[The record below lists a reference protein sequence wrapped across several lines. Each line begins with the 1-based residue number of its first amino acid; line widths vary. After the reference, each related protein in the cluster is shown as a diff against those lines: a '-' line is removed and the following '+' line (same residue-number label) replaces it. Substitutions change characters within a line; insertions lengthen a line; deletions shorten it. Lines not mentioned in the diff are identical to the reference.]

1 MTEFPLDIV
10 TPDGE
15 IFSGRAESLRL
26 RSIEGDLCI
35 RARHKMCIRDSGG
48 SAPLP
53 L

>member
-26 RSIEGDLCI
+26 RSIEGDL
-35 RARHKMCIRDSGG
+35 
-48 SAPLP
+48 
-53 L
+53 